1 MTLEQRVEA
10 LEKAIGNIVTQQCTA
25 DGISEMVS
33 NSASEATKNVCRLEC
48 QHKKHPVGWHI
59 SVVGEALV
67 KGTD

>member
-33 NSASEATKNVCRLEC
+33 NSASEATKMFV
-48 QHKKHPVGWHI
+48 
-59 SVVGEALV
+59 ALNASPRSIR
-67 KGTD
+67 